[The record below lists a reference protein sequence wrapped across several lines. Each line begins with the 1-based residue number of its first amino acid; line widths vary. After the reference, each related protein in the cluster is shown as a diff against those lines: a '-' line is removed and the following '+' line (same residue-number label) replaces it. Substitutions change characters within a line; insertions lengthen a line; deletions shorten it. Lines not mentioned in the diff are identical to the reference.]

1 MLSSRE
7 MVALEGKM
15 AIWGNGRNGSLAQ
28 PVKILEVWQGGWQ
41 RTLALITAWLPNEN
55 QDHVIGLYGTQRV
68 ELDSLVFP
76 LEAPAIVDLSET
88 VVIKPATVV
97 GG

>member
-15 AIWGNGRNGSLAQ
+15 AILKGDGKRIRQ
-28 PVKILEVWQGGWQ
+28 PVLILEVWQGGWQ
-41 RTLALITAWLPNEN
+41 RTLAQITAWLPSEN
-55 QDHVIGLYGTQRV
+55 QEHVIELYGTQRV